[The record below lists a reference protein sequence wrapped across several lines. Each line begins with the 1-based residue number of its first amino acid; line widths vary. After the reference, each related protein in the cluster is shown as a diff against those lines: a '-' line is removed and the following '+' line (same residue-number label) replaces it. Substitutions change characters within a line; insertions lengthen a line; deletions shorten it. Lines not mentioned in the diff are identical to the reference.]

1 VPDTDPSATG
11 GPADATRTTAE
22 HAHADGS
29 DCATAHG
36 TTPGPPTAGTLVA
49 VYAGPVAE
57 VLLRWGRELGYA
69 TVLVDPDPTR
79 PTAAHREAAD
89 VTVHDVT
96 DLDLDG
102 TTDVVVTDHHRDD
115 IGPVMAPL
123 VRARPRWIGI
133 MGSPRHEG
141 PHVAA
146 LAAEGVPEELVA
158 TVHRPIGLDIGS
170 RTPAEIAL
178 STLAGLVAARNGR
191 AGGAPAAGPF
201 VAGTRVP

>member
-1 VPDTDPSATG
+1 MSSSH
-11 GPADATRTTAE
+11 DAHD
-22 HAHADGS
+22 HAP

-36 TTPGPPTAGTLVA
+36 EAASDATEHPAGTLVA

-69 TVLVDPDPTR
+69 TVLLDPDPGR
-79 PTAAHREAAD
+79 PTDAHRAAAD
-89 VTVHDVT
+89 QVVT
-96 DLDLDG
+96 DPAALEVDD
-102 TTDVVVTDHHRDD
+102 TCDVVVTDHHRDD

-141 PHVAA
+141 PHRAA
-146 LAAEGVPEELVA
+146 LTAEGVEDELIE

-170 RTPAEIAL
+170 HTPAEIAL

-191 AGGAPAAGPF
+191 AGSFPAQ
-201 VAGTRVP
+201 R